1 MRYALRRATIVDRRI
16 CRARNSFL
24 SPRLGIVAKFFV
36 PVFKCVS
43 LCGAWWGDRIFMLRL
58 VLLLIVVALVL
69 VGPQLWTRRVFAKH
83 SAPRP
88 DYPGTGGELARHLLN
103 RFDLQH
109 ITVEPTETGDHYDPV
124 TKAVRL
130 TPAIFDGKSL
140 TAITIAAHEVGHA
153 IQDHLG
159 YQPLAERT
167 KLVRIAQ
174 GAEKV
179 GAVLMMGI
187 PVAAA
192 VARTPVASVVVMTA
206 GMATMG
212 ISTLVHLVTLPVE
225 WDASFRRALP
235 VLRQGQYLTPEDE
248 QGARSILTA
257 AALTYVAASLASL
270 LNLWRWIAFL
280 RR

>member
-1 MRYALRRATIVDRRI
+1 MVL
-16 CRARNSFL
+16 
-24 SPRLGIVAKFFV
+24 
-36 PVFKCVS
+36 
-43 LCGAWWGDRIFMLRL
+43 
-58 VLLLIVVALVL
+58 LLLIVMAVV
-69 VGPQLWTRRVFAKH
+69 VGPQVWTRRVFAKH

-88 DYPGTGGELARHLLN
+88 DFPGTGGELARHLLN
-103 RFDLQH
+103 RFDLHH
-109 ITVEPTETGDHYDPV
+109 ITVEPTQVGDHYDPV
-124 TKAVRL
+124 SKTVRL
-130 TPAIFDGKSL
+130 TPAILDGKSL

-167 KLVRIAQ
+167 KLVRVAQ

-179 GAVLMMGI
+179 GALLMMGI
-187 PVAAA
+187 PIAGA
-192 VARTPVASVVVMTA
+192 VAHTPIASVIVLMA
-206 GMATMG
+206 GLATMG

-235 VLRQGQYLTPEDE
+235 VLKQGNYLSPADE

-257 AALTYVAASLASL
+257 AALTYLAASLASL
-270 LNLWRWIAFL
+270 LNLWRWIGFL

>member
-1 MRYALRRATIVDRRI
+1 
-16 CRARNSFL
+16 
-24 SPRLGIVAKFFV
+24 
-36 PVFKCVS
+36 
-43 LCGAWWGDRIFMLRL
+43 MLRL
-58 VLLLIVVALVL
+58 IILLIIAVLVI

-88 DYPGTGGELARHLLN
+88 DYPGTGGQLARHLLN

-109 ITVEPTETGDHYDPV
+109 VKVEPTEKGDHYDPV
-124 TKAVRL
+124 MKAVRL
-130 TPAIFDGKSL
+130 MPAIFDGKSL
-140 TAITIAAHEVGHA
+140 TAITVAAHEVGHA

-159 YQPLAERT
+159 YRPLEERT

-174 GAEKV
+174 GAEKI
-179 GAVLMMGI
+179 GALLMMGI
-187 PVAAA
+187 PIAAA
-192 VARTPVASVVVMTA
+192 VARTPIASIVVMLA

-212 ISTLVHLVTLPVE
+212 ISTLVHLLTLPVE

-235 VLRQGQYLTPEDE
+235 ILRQGQYLPPDDE

-257 AALTYVAASLASL
+257 AALTYVAASLSSL

>member
-1 MRYALRRATIVDRRI
+1 MV
-16 CRARNSFL
+16 
-24 SPRLGIVAKFFV
+24 RLI
-36 PVFKCVS
+36 
-43 LCGAWWGDRIFMLRL
+43 
-58 VLLLIVVALVL
+58 LLLIL
-69 VGPQLWTRRVFAKH
+69 VGLVIFGPQRWTRRVFAKH
-83 SAPRP
+83 STPRP

-109 ITVEPTETGDHYDPV
+109 IKVEPTEKGDHYDPLS
-124 TKAVRL
+124 KAVRL

-140 TAITIAAHEVGHA
+140 TAITVAAHEVGHA

-167 KLVRIAQ
+167 KLVKVAQ

-187 PVAAA
+187 PIAAA
-192 VARTPVASVVVMTA
+192 VARSPVASVVVMLA

-235 VLRQGQYLTPEDE
+235 VLRQGQYLAPDDE
-248 QGARSILTA
+248 RGARSILTA

>member
-1 MRYALRRATIVDRRI
+1 MV
-16 CRARNSFL
+16 
-24 SPRLGIVAKFFV
+24 
-36 PVFKCVS
+36 
-43 LCGAWWGDRIFMLRL
+43 RL
-58 VLLLIVVALVL
+58 VLFLIVVGLVL

-83 SAPRP
+83 SAPRA

-103 RFDLQH
+103 RFDMPH
-109 ITVEPTETGDHYDPV
+109 IKVEPTETGDHYDPV
-124 TKAVRL
+124 IKAVRL

-167 KLVRIAQ
+167 KLVRVAQ
-174 GAEKV
+174 RRREGRS
-179 GAVLMMGI
+179 GPDDGDSD
-187 PVAAA
+187 
-192 VARTPVASVVVMTA
+192 RGGRGSHA
-206 GMATMG
+206 GRERRRHDG
-212 ISTLVHLVTLPVE
+212 RNGDDGHLYAGPPHHAPVE
-225 WDASFRRALP
+225 WDASFKRALP